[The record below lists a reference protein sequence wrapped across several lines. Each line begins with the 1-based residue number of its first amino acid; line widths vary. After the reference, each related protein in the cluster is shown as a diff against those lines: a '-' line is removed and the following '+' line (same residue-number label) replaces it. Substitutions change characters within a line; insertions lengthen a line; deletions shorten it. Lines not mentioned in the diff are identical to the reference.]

1 MRRSLLSL
9 VSLLA
14 LILAGCAPRSTAV
27 PTGGDSAA
35 GRHDLYRLGCGSCH
49 TIPGIIAAH
58 GQVGPS
64 LEGIAGHSY
73 IAGQLPNQPL
83 NLERWIQHPH
93 SVHPDTLMPELGVT
107 DTESR
112 DIAAYLYSLNQEPL

>member
-1 MRRSLLSL
+1 MRLSLLSL
-9 VSLLA
+9 VLMLA
-14 LILAGCAPRSTAV
+14 ACASRSSAV

-35 GRHDLYRLGCGSCH
+35 GGHDLYRLGCGSCH
-49 TIPGIIAAH
+49 TIPGIVGAH

-64 LEGIAGHSY
+64 LASIAGQNY
-73 IAGQLPNQPL
+73 IAGQLPNQPP
-83 NLERWIQHPH
+83 NLEKWIQHPH

-112 DIAAYLYSLNQEPL
+112 NIAAYLYLLDQIH